1 MLSERQLKIL
11 VVEDNHVD
19 REIYRQCLQEN
30 ESPQF
35 VFAEAGSASAGIELA
50 RTFRPDCILLDYDL
64 PDKTGLDVLAHLNQ
78 EGVPGAIVMLTAI
91 GGERLA
97 VEAMKAGVTD
107 YLPKRQVNPESLLL
121 TIVGAIEK
129 VEMQRRIEQ
138 QREELERSERR
149 YETLLEAM
157 PQMVW
162 TAAADGTLQYANRRW
177 LEYLGVSV
185 EGAGRLG
192 WDTVLHS
199 EDRERT
205 EMAWKSAAETAST
218 FEIEH
223 RLQRAS
229 DGAHRWHLVRAV
241 PMKNRAGEVTSW
253 FGTCTEVE
261 NQKQA
266 EKVTLEKEKLEG
278 LGLLA
283 GGIAHDFN
291 NLLVSVLGGASL
303 VMDMLPAKHEAREIL
318 TDVIRAGE
326 RAADL
331 TRKMLA
337 YSGRGNLFVERVN
350 VEHLAKEACRFL
362 RRSLPIRIQLHV
374 DSAGELPPVETD
386 TEQLRQVITELV
398 MNAVEA
404 IGETTGDIWVRVRSE
419 IDAELAREAKLE
431 TALADGAQF
440 IALEVQDTG
449 CGMDEGTQAKIFDP
463 FFSTKFTGRGL
474 GLSAVK
480 GFVRS
485 NGGVIRVR
493 SLPGEGAI
501 FQVVLPGAAHREHE
515 RANVG
520 GV

>member
-1 MLSERQLKIL
+1 
-11 VVEDNHVD
+11 
-19 REIYRQCLQEN
+19 
-30 ESPQF
+30 
-35 VFAEAGSASAGIELA
+35 
-50 RTFRPDCILLDYDL
+50 
-64 PDKTGLDVLAHLNQ
+64 
-78 EGVPGAIVMLTAI
+78 
-91 GGERLA
+91 
-97 VEAMKAGVTD
+97 
-107 YLPKRQVNPESLLL
+107 
-121 TIVGAIEK
+121 
-129 VEMQRRIEQ
+129 
-138 QREELERSERR
+138 
-149 YETLLEAM
+149 
-157 PQMVW
+157 
-162 TAAADGTLQYANRRW
+162 
-177 LEYLGVSV
+177 
-185 EGAGRLG
+185 
-192 WDTVLHS
+192 
-199 EDRERT
+199 
-205 EMAWKSAAETAST
+205 MAWKSAAETAST

-350 VEHLAKEACRFL
+350 VEHLAKETCRFL

-374 DSAGELPPVETD
+374 ESAGELPPVETD
-386 TEQLRQVITELV
+386 TEQLRQVIMELV

-404 IGETTGDIWVRVRSE
+404 IGETTGDIWVRVRLR
-419 IDAELAREAKLE
+419 DRCRVGPRGK
-431 TALADGAQF
+431 
-440 IALEVQDTG
+440 TG
-449 CGMDEGTQAKIFDP
+449 NGPGGWRAIHRAG
-463 FFSTKFTGRGL
+463 SAGHRLRYGRGHA
-474 GLSAVK
+474 S
-480 GFVRS
+480 
-485 NGGVIRVR
+485 
-493 SLPGEGAI
+493 
-501 FQVVLPGAAHREHE
+501 
-515 RANVG
+515 
-520 GV
+520 